1 MKVREII
8 ATLIDVSNDL
18 DAMEMFEDADVL
30 TKTAQFFS
38 DLDVSDSEFNPDND
52 ATEYGFINEDSY
64 DAEQLA
70 RRDMENEDK
79 LMYLES
85 RINELKNKSYPTED
99 DLNELEQLLDY
110 RYGPNFDFQNVD
122 VPTNERDFSRVLEN
136 AGADVQNKDINPF
149 EDA

>member
-18 DAMEMFEDADVL
+18 DAMEMFDDADVL
-30 TKTAQFFS
+30 TKTAQFFG
-38 DLDVSDSEFNPDND
+38 DLGVSEPESNPDND
-52 ATEYGFINEDSY
+52 AAEYGFRNEDAF

-99 DLNELEQLLDY
+99 DLNELERLLDY
-110 RYGPNFDFQNVD
+110 RYGPNFDSQNVD
-122 VPTNERDFSRVLEN
+122 VPTNEKDFSRVLEN